1 MPGDDSAVSATA
13 PGTPG
18 AGAGR
23 PVGRSA
29 VRRRV
34 RRLIDGGLL
43 LQGGVQ
49 GSPVLRLF
57 ARWVRRPLLPAVR
70 LWRRNIQLKVVATT
84 LLMSLGVVL
93 LLGFVV
99 IGQVRN
105 GLLDAKVKGAESQ
118 ATGGFRVAET
128 LARSAGEGTSDGNAR
143 DGLPRQNSAIWLN
156 DLVQQM
162 SASGQGAFHVVTLNP
177 PGEGGNVSARAP
189 RGSGNVDAPASV
201 PLTLREGVDDNTGPS
216 RSYTR
221 IIYSDG
227 RPSQPGL
234 AIGTQLSTPQSDRYE
249 LYYLFPLAQEE
260 KSLSLVK
267 TTLATAGLFVVVL
280 LGAIAWLVVR
290 QVVTPVR
297 MAAGIAE
304 RLSAGRLQERMKVT
318 GEDDIARLGE
328 AFNKMAQ
335 NLQLKIQQLEALSRM
350 QRRFVSDVSHELRTP
365 LTTVR
370 MAADVIHEARV
381 DFDPVTARSAELL
394 ADQLDRFESLLAD
407 LLEISRFDAGAA
419 ALEAEPID
427 LREVVRRVVGGAE
440 PLAERK
446 GTRIRVVGDQQ
457 PVIAEADTRRVERVL
472 RNLVVNAVEHGE
484 GRDVVVRLATAGGA
498 VAVAVRDYG
507 VGLKPGEAT
516 RVFSRFW
523 RADPA
528 RARTTG
534 GTGLGLSIA
543 LEDARLHG
551 GWLQAWGEP
560 GGGSQFRLTLPRTAD
575 EALRGSPIP
584 LEPEDSRR
592 NRDAAQGPPPPP
604 ADGSAVTVPAQLS
617 AAARAVPA
625 PATGRRDPAAGLHSR
640 PGAPRSAASTVPP
653 RAGGPGRSPLPQQG
667 GSTTGTT
674 PVVDPAALPSNGS
687 RVVPRRDGTGPAS
700 ATHGEATEDVTTLCG
715 PGTTSGARRP
725 HTPGDGTGPAAAPD
739 TGARDGRGVRKGH
752 GDGRDDGRG
761 AGRGAGDV
769 DGDVGEDVDGRD
781 DGSGH
786 EHVGGHGDRHVGGRR
801 DLGGRVDADR
811 HRGGDRSA
819 GGDRGTGGAG
829 DRTGAPGTSAALTGT
844 TGDRPG
850 NEREEPRG

>member
-1 MPGDDSAVSATA
+1 MSRDSAASA
-13 PGTPG
+13 PGRSG
-18 AGAGR
+18 VRAGR
-23 PVGRSA
+23 PVGRKTVSQRWA
-29 VRRRV
+29 
-34 RRLIDGGLL
+34 RLLQGGL
-43 LQGGVQ
+43 LQGGVH
-49 GSPVLRLF
+49 GSPVVRLF
-57 ARWVRRPLLPAVR
+57 MRWIRRPLLPMMR

-99 IGQVRN
+99 IGQMRN
-105 GLLDAKVKGAESQ
+105 GLLEAKVKASQSQ
-118 ATGGFRVAET
+118 AAGGFAVAKQKADEAAAGT
-128 LARSAGEGTSDGNAR
+128 DDGTGVDTRPSQNVIEWMSNLVSSLASG
-143 DGLPRQNSAIWLN
+143 
-156 DLVQQM
+156 
-162 SASGQGAFHVVTLNP
+162 GQGAFDVVTLP
-177 PGEGGNVSARAP
+177 AGAGTAGGLGPRASGFVSP
-189 RGSGNVDAPASV
+189 SESV
-201 PLTLREGVDDNTGPS
+201 PVALRERVDSSTGAAQ
-216 RSYTR
+216 SYTR
-221 IIYSDG
+221 IVYSNG
-227 RPSQPGL
+227 RPSQPAL
-234 AIGTQLSTPQSDRYE
+234 VIGKQVNDPNSDPYQ
-249 LYYLFPLAQEE
+249 LYYLFPLTQEE

-267 TTLATAGLFVVVL
+267 GTLATAGLFVVVL

-335 NLQLKIQQLEALSRM
+335 NLQQKISQLEDLSRM

-370 MAADVIHEARV
+370 MAADVIHEARE

-427 LREVVRRVVGGAE
+427 LREVVRRVVSGAE

-457 PVIAEADTRRVERVL
+457 PVIAEADARRVERVL

-484 GRDVVVRLATAGGA
+484 GRDVVVKLAAAGGA

-575 EALRGSPIP
+575 EPLRGSPIP
-584 LEPEDSRR
+584 LEPKDSRR
-592 NRDAAQGPPPPP
+592 NRGLNDA
-604 ADGSAVTVPAQLS
+604 GSARGDAEKTATVPAQ
-617 AAARAVPA
+617 
-625 PATGRRDPAAGLHSR
+625 PAAGEQR
-640 PGAPRSAASTVPP
+640 PGLPCRGQLPP
-653 RAGGPGRSPLPQQG
+653 RPT
-667 GSTTGTT
+667 GSATA
-674 PVVDPAALPSNGS
+674 DPTALPGNGA
-687 RVVPRRDGTGPAS
+687 RVVPRPGGATQRQDGAAGGAPAKGRADAAVARPDDS
-700 ATHGEATEDVTTLCG
+700 DTQGEAF
-715 PGTTSGARRP
+715 R
-725 HTPGDGTGPAAAPD
+725 
-739 TGARDGRGVRKGH
+739 GR
-752 GDGRDDGRG
+752 
-761 AGRGAGDV
+761 
-769 DGDVGEDVDGRD
+769 
-781 DGSGH
+781 
-786 EHVGGHGDRHVGGRR
+786 
-801 DLGGRVDADR
+801 
-811 HRGGDRSA
+811 
-819 GGDRGTGGAG
+819 
-829 DRTGAPGTSAALTGT
+829 
-844 TGDRPG
+844 
-850 NEREEPRG
+850 

>member
-1 MPGDDSAVSATA
+1 MSGDSAASA
-13 PGTPG
+13 PGRTG
-18 AGAGR
+18 ARPER
-23 PVGRSA
+23 PVGPKKAGSRWG
-29 VRRRV
+29 RF
-34 RRLIDGGLL
+34 LEGGL

-49 GSPVLRLF
+49 GSPVLRLLL
-57 ARWVRRPLLPAVR
+57 RWVRRPLLPVMR

-105 GLLDAKVKGAESQ
+105 GLLDAKVKASQSQ
-118 ATGGFRVAET
+118 ATGGFAAAKKSADEAAAGAADDGATVDG
-128 LARSAGEGTSDGNAR
+128 RSE
-143 DGLPRQNSAIWLN
+143 QNVIQWMS
-156 DLVQQM
+156 DLV
-162 SASGQGAFHVVTLNP
+162 SSLSSGGQGAFDVVTLP
-177 PGEGGNVSARAP
+177 ASAAGDSGGRGPRA
-189 RGSGNVDAPASV
+189 SGGVDPTASV
-201 PLTLREGVDDNTGPS
+201 PEDLRERIDTNMGAFQ
-216 RSYTR
+216 SYTR
-221 IIYSDG
+221 IVYNRTADKEPQPALVIGKQVNDPNSD
-227 RPSQPGL
+227 PYQ
-234 AIGTQLSTPQSDRYE
+234 
-249 LYYLFPLAQEE
+249 LYYFFPLTQEE

-267 TTLATAGLFVVVL
+267 GTLATAGLFVVVL

-335 NLQLKIQQLEALSRM
+335 NLQLKIQQLEDLSRM

-370 MAADVIHEARV
+370 MAADVIHEARE

-427 LREVVRRVVGGAE
+427 LREVVRRVVSGAE

-446 GTRIRVVGDQQ
+446 GTQIRVVGDQQ
-457 PVIAEADTRRVERVL
+457 PIVAEADARRVERVL

-484 GRDVVVRLATAGGA
+484 GRDVVVKLASAGGA

-575 EALRGSPIP
+575 EPLRGSPIP
-584 LEPEDSRR
+584 LEPKDSRR
-592 NRDAAQGPPPPP
+592 NRGLDDAGLPCGGGEKA
-604 ADGSAVTVPAQLS
+604 ATVPVQPNGDQAPPMPS
-617 AAARAVPA
+617 RDPIVTRMGGAVPKA
-625 PATGRRDPAAGLHSR
+625 DP
-640 PGAPRSAASTVPP
+640 T
-653 RAGGPGRSPLPQQG
+653 
-667 GSTTGTT
+667 
-674 PVVDPAALPSNGS
+674 ALPGNGA
-687 RVVPRRDGTGPAS
+687 RVVPRPA
-700 ATHGEATEDVTTLCG
+700 
-715 PGTTSGARRP
+715 SGARRQEE
-725 HTPGDGTGPAAAPD
+725 TPAA
-739 TGARDGRGVRKGH
+739 
-752 GDGRDDGRG
+752 
-761 AGRGAGDV
+761 
-769 DGDVGEDVDGRD
+769 
-781 DGSGH
+781 
-786 EHVGGHGDRHVGGRR
+786 
-801 DLGGRVDADR
+801 
-811 HRGGDRSA
+811 
-819 GGDRGTGGAG
+819 
-829 DRTGAPGTSAALTGT
+829 
-844 TGDRPG
+844 
-850 NEREEPRG
+850 EEPAGEEAGQDGESSKHGEASRGR

>member
-1 MPGDDSAVSATA
+1 MSGDSAASA
-13 PGTPG
+13 PGRSGARPG
-18 AGAGR
+18 R
-23 PVGRSA
+23 SVGRETAGS
-29 VRRRV
+29 RWG
-34 RRLIDGGLL
+34 RLFEGGL

-57 ARWVRRPLLPAVR
+57 MRWVRRPLLPVMR
-70 LWRRNIQLKVVATT
+70 LWRRNIQLKVVVTT

-105 GLLDAKVKGAESQ
+105 GLLDAKVKASQSQ
-118 ATGGFRVAET
+118 ATGGFAVAKQKADEAASGT
-128 LARSAGEGTSDGNAR
+128 GTADDASAVDG
-143 DGLPRQNSAIWLN
+143 RQSQNVIQWMS
-156 DLVQQM
+156 DLVE
-162 SASGQGAFHVVTLNP
+162 SLSSGGQGAFDVVTLP
-177 PGEGGNVSARAP
+177 AGDDSGGGRSP
-189 RGSGNVDAPASV
+189 RGSGYVDPSASV
-201 PLTLREGVDDNTGPS
+201 PVDLRARINDSTTAAQ
-216 RSYTR
+216 SYTR
-221 IIYSDG
+221 IVYSNGKD
-227 RPSQPGL
+227 SQPAL
-234 AIGTQLSTPQSDRYE
+234 VIGKQVNDPNGDPYE
-249 LYYLFPLAQEE
+249 LYYLFPLTQEA

-267 TTLATAGLFVVVL
+267 GTLATAGLFVVVL

-335 NLQLKIQQLEALSRM
+335 NLQLKIQQLEDLSRM

-370 MAADVIHEARV
+370 MAADVIHEARE

-427 LREVVRRVVGGAE
+427 LREVVRRVVSGAE

-446 GTRIRVVGDQQ
+446 GTVIRVVGDQQ
-457 PVIAEADTRRVERVL
+457 PVVAEADARRVERVL

-484 GRDVVVRLATAGGA
+484 GKDVVVKLAAAGGA

-575 EALRGSPIP
+575 EPLRGSPIP
-584 LEPEDSRR
+584 LEPKDSRR
-592 NRDAAQGPPPPP
+592 NRGLDDAGLQRGGEDKRA
-604 ADGSAVTVPAQLS
+604 TVPAQSTGSQVPLPPRSPIAHRLASVSPAADPTALPGNGARVVPRPTGS
-617 AAARAVPA
+617 ARRPDDA
-625 PATGRRDPAAGLHSR
+625 PAADAA
-640 PGAPRSAASTVPP
+640 PDD
-653 RAGGPGRSPLPQQG
+653 SP
-667 GSTTGTT
+667 
-674 PVVDPAALPSNGS
+674 DPAALQGESNTS
-687 RVVPRRDGTGPAS
+687 
-700 ATHGEATEDVTTLCG
+700 GEAF
-715 PGTTSGARRP
+715 R
-725 HTPGDGTGPAAAPD
+725 
-739 TGARDGRGVRKGH
+739 GR
-752 GDGRDDGRG
+752 
-761 AGRGAGDV
+761 
-769 DGDVGEDVDGRD
+769 
-781 DGSGH
+781 
-786 EHVGGHGDRHVGGRR
+786 
-801 DLGGRVDADR
+801 
-811 HRGGDRSA
+811 
-819 GGDRGTGGAG
+819 
-829 DRTGAPGTSAALTGT
+829 
-844 TGDRPG
+844 
-850 NEREEPRG
+850 

>member
-1 MPGDDSAVSATA
+1 MSGDSAASASGRSGGR
-13 PGTPG
+13 PE
-18 AGAGR
+18 R
-23 PVGRSA
+23 PVGRGTAAS
-29 VRRRV
+29 RWRH
-34 RRLIDGGLL
+34 LFDGDL

-49 GSPVLRLF
+49 GSPVVRLLM
-57 ARWVRRPLLPAVR
+57 RWVRRPLLPVMR
-70 LWRRNIQLKVVATT
+70 LWRRNIQLKVVVTT

-105 GLLDAKVKGAESQ
+105 GLLDAKVKASQSQ
-118 ATGGFRVAET
+118 ATGGFAVAKQQAEQ
-128 LARSAGEGTSDGNAR
+128 AGSVTDEEG
-143 DGLPRQNSAIWLN
+143 P
-156 DLVQQM
+156 
-162 SASGQGAFHVVTLNP
+162 
-177 PGEGGNVSARAP
+177 AP
-189 RGSGNVDAPASV
+189 
-201 PLTLREGVDDNTGPS
+201 
-216 RSYTR
+216 
-221 IIYSDG
+221 DG
-227 RPSQPGL
+227 RPSQSVIQWMSDLVASLSSGGQGAFDVVTLPSGGDSGSGRGPRASGGVNPAASVPAAL
-234 AIGTQLSTPQSDRYE
+234 RERIDTGTGAAQSYTRIVYAEKAKESQPALVIGKQVNDPNGDPYQ
-249 LYYLFPLAQEE
+249 LYYLFPLTQEE

-267 TTLATAGLFVVVL
+267 GTLATAGLFVVVL

-335 NLQLKIQQLEALSRM
+335 NLQLKISQLEDLSRM

-370 MAADVIHEARV
+370 MAADVIHEARE

-427 LREVVRRVVGGAE
+427 LREVVRRVVTGAE

-446 GTRIRVVGDQQ
+446 GTTIKVVGDQQ
-457 PVIAEADTRRVERVL
+457 PVVAEADARRVERVL

-484 GRDVVVRLATAGGA
+484 GRDVVVKLAAAGGA

-575 EALRGSPIP
+575 EPLRGSPIP
-584 LEPEDSRR
+584 LEPKDSRR
-592 NRDAAQGPPPPP
+592 NRGLDDAGLPRGG
-604 ADGSAVTVPAQLS
+604 DGEKRATVP
-617 AAARAVPA
+617 V
-625 PATGRRDPAAGLHSR
+625 GR
-640 PGAPRSAASTVPP
+640 PGADDPAQSARDPLGLRPAASAPTADPT
-653 RAGGPGRSPLPQQG
+653 ALPGNGARVVARS
-667 GSTTGTT
+667 GSTRMTPGTAPGVNGGT
-674 PVVDPAALPSNGS
+674 DEVPGGADRTAADGEGGDGA
-687 RVVPRRDGTGPAS
+687 PRGAEKD
-700 ATHGEATEDVTTLCG
+700 GEAT
-715 PGTTSGARRP
+715 R
-725 HTPGDGTGPAAAPD
+725 
-739 TGARDGRGVRKGH
+739 GR
-752 GDGRDDGRG
+752 
-761 AGRGAGDV
+761 
-769 DGDVGEDVDGRD
+769 
-781 DGSGH
+781 
-786 EHVGGHGDRHVGGRR
+786 
-801 DLGGRVDADR
+801 
-811 HRGGDRSA
+811 
-819 GGDRGTGGAG
+819 
-829 DRTGAPGTSAALTGT
+829 
-844 TGDRPG
+844 
-850 NEREEPRG
+850 

>member
-1 MPGDDSAVSATA
+1 MSEDSAASA
-13 PGTPG
+13 PGRSGDLP
-18 AGAGR
+18 GR
-23 PVGRSA
+23 PVGREAAGS
-29 VRRRV
+29 RWG
-34 RRLIDGGLL
+34 RLFAGGL

-49 GSPVLRLF
+49 GSPVVRLLM
-57 ARWVRRPLLPAVR
+57 RWVRRPLLPLMR
-70 LWRRNIQLKVVATT
+70 LWRRNIQLRVVATT

-105 GLLDAKVKGAESQ
+105 GLLDAKVRASQSQ
-118 ATGGFRVAET
+118 ATGGFAVARQKADEAT
-128 LARSAGEGTSDGNAR
+128 TGDGTAAGTATGDGTATDGQQS
-143 DGLPRQNSAIWLN
+143 QNVIQWMS
-156 DLVQQM
+156 DLVD
-162 SASGQGAFHVVTLNP
+162 SLSSGGAGAFDVVTLPVGNDT
-177 PGEGGNVSARAP
+177 GGGRSP
-189 RGSGNVDAPASV
+189 RGSGYVSPTDSV
-201 PLTLREGVDDNTGPS
+201 PGGLRDRVNNSTTAAQSYS
-216 RSYTR
+216 RIAYNN
-221 IIYSDG
+221 DKE
-227 RPSQPGL
+227 SQPAL
-234 AIGTQLSTPQSDRYE
+234 VIGKQLNDPNGHPYE
-249 LYYLFPLAQEE
+249 LYYLFPLTQEE

-267 TTLATAGLFVVVL
+267 GTLATAGLFVVVL

-335 NLQLKIQQLEALSRM
+335 NLQMKIQQLEDLSRM

-370 MAADVIHEARV
+370 MAADVIHEARE

-446 GTRIRVVGDQQ
+446 GSHIRVIGDQQ
-457 PVIAEADTRRVERVL
+457 PVVAEADARRVERVL
-472 RNLVVNAVEHGE
+472 RNLVVNAVEHGD
-484 GRDVVVRLATAGGA
+484 GKDVVVKLAAAGGA
-498 VAVAVRDYG
+498 VAIAVRDYG
-507 VGLKPGEAT
+507 VGLKPGEAG

-575 EALRGSPIP
+575 EPLRGSPIP
-584 LEPEDSRR
+584 LEPKDSRR
-592 NRDAAQGPPPPP
+592 NRGLGDAGLPRGGEEKRATVPMQPGGGNVPVLPPRR
-604 ADGSAVTVPAQLS
+604 DAVTPTA
-617 AAARAVPA
+617 
-625 PATGRRDPAAGLHSR
+625 
-640 PGAPRSAASTVPP
+640 
-653 RAGGPGRSPLPQQG
+653 
-667 GSTTGTT
+667 
-674 PVVDPAALPSNGS
+674 DPAALPGTGGA
-687 RVVPRRDGTGPAS
+687 RVVPRPA
-700 ATHGEATEDVTTLCG
+700 G
-715 PGTTSGARRP
+715 
-725 HTPGDGTGPAAAPD
+725 
-739 TGARDGRGVRKGH
+739 
-752 GDGRDDGRG
+752 
-761 AGRGAGDV
+761 
-769 DGDVGEDVDGRD
+769 
-781 DGSGH
+781 
-786 EHVGGHGDRHVGGRR
+786 GGRR
-801 DLGGRVDADR
+801 ADDKPAGPVSDPHAGRPEPAGQENSTEPGEAF
-811 HRGGDRSA
+811 RGR
-819 GGDRGTGGAG
+819 
-829 DRTGAPGTSAALTGT
+829 
-844 TGDRPG
+844 
-850 NEREEPRG
+850 

>member
-1 MPGDDSAVSATA
+1 MSGDSAASATGSGEA
-13 PGTPG
+13 R
-18 AGAGR
+18 ARR
-23 PVGRSA
+23 PVGRKTA
-29 VRRRV
+29 GGRWG
-34 RRLIDGGLL
+34 RLLEGGL

-57 ARWVRRPLLPAVR
+57 MRWVRRPVLPVMR

-105 GLLDAKVKGAESQ
+105 GLLDAKVKASQSQ
-118 ATGGFRVAET
+118 ATGGFAVAKQRADE
-128 LARSAGEGTSDGNAR
+128 AAAGTGDDGTSVDGR
-143 DGLPRQNSAIWLN
+143 SSQSVIEWMSV
-156 DLVQQM
+156 LV
-162 SASGQGAFHVVTLNP
+162 SSLSSGGQGAFDVVTLP
-177 PGEGGNVSARAP
+177 AGDDSGGV
-189 RGSGNVDAPASV
+189 RGSRASGYVDPSASV
-201 PLTLREGVDDNTGPS
+201 PDDLRARVNDDTGAAQ
-216 RSYTR
+216 SYTR
-221 IIYSDG
+221 IVYSNG
-227 RPSQPGL
+227 QESQPAL
-234 AIGTQLSTPQSDRYE
+234 VIGKQVNDPNSDPYQ
-249 LYYLFPLAQEE
+249 LYYLFPLTQEE

-267 TTLATAGLFVVVL
+267 GTLATAGLFVVVL

-335 NLQLKIQQLEALSRM
+335 NLQLKIQQLEDLSRM

-370 MAADVIHEARV
+370 MAADVIHEARE

-427 LREVVRRVVGGAE
+427 LREVVRRVVSGAE

-446 GTRIRVVGDQQ
+446 GTHIRVLGDQQ
-457 PVIAEADTRRVERVL
+457 PVVAEADARRVERVL

-484 GRDVVVRLATAGGA
+484 GRDVLVKLAAAGGA

-575 EALRGSPIP
+575 EPLRGSPIP
-584 LEPEDSRR
+584 LEPKDSRR
-592 NRDAAQGPPPPP
+592 NRGLNDAGLPRGGGEKTA
-604 ADGSAVTVPAQLS
+604 TVPAQ
-617 AAARAVPA
+617 PA
-625 PATGRRDPAAGLHSR
+625 GDQIAQI
-640 PGAPRSAASTVPP
+640 APRLNGA
-653 RAGGPGRSPLPQQG
+653 
-667 GSTTGTT
+667 T
-674 PVVDPAALPSNGS
+674 PTADPTALPGNGA
-687 RVVPRRDGTGPAS
+687 RVVPRPTSGTRRQDETPTADGAGSETSSPPEAGPEES
-700 ATHGEATEDVTTLCG
+700 KKHGEAF
-715 PGTTSGARRP
+715 R
-725 HTPGDGTGPAAAPD
+725 
-739 TGARDGRGVRKGH
+739 GR
-752 GDGRDDGRG
+752 
-761 AGRGAGDV
+761 
-769 DGDVGEDVDGRD
+769 
-781 DGSGH
+781 
-786 EHVGGHGDRHVGGRR
+786 
-801 DLGGRVDADR
+801 
-811 HRGGDRSA
+811 
-819 GGDRGTGGAG
+819 
-829 DRTGAPGTSAALTGT
+829 
-844 TGDRPG
+844 
-850 NEREEPRG
+850 

>member
-1 MPGDDSAVSATA
+1 MSGDSAASA
-13 PGTPG
+13 PGRSGGRP
-18 AGAGR
+18 GR
-23 PVGRSA
+23 PVGPGTAASRW
-29 VRRRV
+29 RH
-34 RRLIDGGLL
+34 LFDGDL

-49 GSPVLRLF
+49 GSPVVRLVM
-57 ARWVRRPLLPAVR
+57 RWVRRPLLPVTR
-70 LWRRNIQLKVVATT
+70 LWRRNIQLKVVVTT

-105 GLLDAKVKGAESQ
+105 GLLEAKVKASQSQ
-118 ATGGFRVAET
+118 ATGGFAVAKQQAEQAVSVT
-128 LARSAGEGTSDGNAR
+128 GEEGTAPDG
-143 DGLPRQNSAIWLN
+143 GPSQSVIQWMS
-156 DLVQQM
+156 DLV
-162 SASGQGAFHVVTLNP
+162 ASLSSGGQGAFDVVTLP
-177 PGEGGNVSARAP
+177 AGGDS
-189 RGSGNVDAPASV
+189 GSGRGPRASGGVNPAASV
-201 PLTLREGVDDNTGPS
+201 PAALRERVGTGTGAAQ
-216 RSYTR
+216 SYTR
-221 IIYSDG
+221 IVYAEKDKG
-227 RPSQPGL
+227 SQPAL
-234 AIGTQLSTPQSDRYE
+234 VIGKQVNDPNGDPYQ
-249 LYYLFPLAQEE
+249 LYYLFPLTQEE

-267 TTLATAGLFVVVL
+267 GTLATAGLFVVVL

-297 MAAGIAE
+297 MAAGVAE

-335 NLQLKIQQLEALSRM
+335 NLQLKISQLEDLSRM

-370 MAADVIHEARV
+370 MAADVIHEARE

-427 LREVVRRVVGGAE
+427 LREVVRRVVSGAE

-446 GTRIRVVGDQQ
+446 GTTIKVVGDQQ
-457 PVIAEADTRRVERVL
+457 PVVAEADARRVERVL

-484 GRDVVVRLATAGGA
+484 GRDVVVKLAAAGGA

-575 EALRGSPIP
+575 EPLRGSPIP
-584 LEPEDSRR
+584 LEPKDSRR
-592 NRDAAQGPPPPP
+592 NRGLDDAGLQRGG
-604 ADGSAVTVPAQLS
+604 DGEKRATVPVNRSGADDRAQS
-617 AAARAVPA
+617 ARDPLGPRPGASAPTADPTALPGNGARVVARSGSTRMTPGAAPGTNGGTGDGA
-625 PATGRRDPAAGLHSR
+625 PDGADRPAAGGEGGD
-640 PGAPRSAASTVPP
+640 GAPRGAEK
-653 RAGGPGRSPLPQQG
+653 
-667 GSTTGTT
+667 
-674 PVVDPAALPSNGS
+674 D
-687 RVVPRRDGTGPAS
+687 
-700 ATHGEATEDVTTLCG
+700 GEAT
-715 PGTTSGARRP
+715 R
-725 HTPGDGTGPAAAPD
+725 
-739 TGARDGRGVRKGH
+739 GR
-752 GDGRDDGRG
+752 
-761 AGRGAGDV
+761 
-769 DGDVGEDVDGRD
+769 
-781 DGSGH
+781 
-786 EHVGGHGDRHVGGRR
+786 
-801 DLGGRVDADR
+801 
-811 HRGGDRSA
+811 
-819 GGDRGTGGAG
+819 
-829 DRTGAPGTSAALTGT
+829 
-844 TGDRPG
+844 
-850 NEREEPRG
+850 

>member
-1 MPGDDSAVSATA
+1 MSRDGSTSA
-13 PGTPG
+13 PGGPG
-18 AGAGR
+18 VRPGR
-23 PVGRSA
+23 TGPARRASRFGRL
-29 VRRRV
+29 V
-34 RRLIDGGLL
+34 DGGLL

-57 ARWVRRPLLPAVR
+57 VRWVRRPLLPAVR
-70 LWRRNIQLKVVATT
+70 LWRRNIQLKVVVTT

-93 LLGFVV
+93 MLGFAVMSSV
-99 IGQVRN
+99 NN
-105 GLLDAKVKGAESQ
+105 GLLKAKVKASQSQ
-118 ATGGFRVAET
+118 ADGGFRAAQDSVNAARQSAQGQGQDGSTADGRNAAVWMSDLVEQLSSGGQNAFAVVT
-128 LARSAGEGTSDGNAR
+128 LSPTSAGDAGSVRGSRASGGVEPILSVPEELRRQVDDGTGVYQANTRIVYDDGR
-143 DGLPRQNSAIWLN
+143 EPQSGLVIGKRLN
-156 DLVQQM
+156 DLNGDPYQ
-162 SASGQGAFHVVTLNP
+162 
-177 PGEGGNVSARAP
+177 
-189 RGSGNVDAPASV
+189 
-201 PLTLREGVDDNTGPS
+201 
-216 RSYTR
+216 
-221 IIYSDG
+221 
-227 RPSQPGL
+227 
-234 AIGTQLSTPQSDRYE
+234 
-249 LYYLFPLAQEE
+249 LYYLFPLTQEE
-260 KSLSLVK
+260 ESLNLVR

-335 NLQLKIQQLEALSRM
+335 NLQLKIQQLEELSRM

-440 PLAERK
+440 MLAERK
-446 GTRIRVVGDQQ
+446 GTHIRIVGDQQ
-457 PVIAEADTRRVERVL
+457 PVVAEADARRVERVL

-484 GRDVVVRLATAGGA
+484 GKDVVVRLAAAGGA

-575 EALRGSPIP
+575 EPLRGSPIP
-584 LEPEDSRR
+584 LEPDDSRR
-592 NRDAAQGPPPPP
+592 HRGLNDAGLPLGGTSKLA
-604 ADGSAVTVPAQLS
+604 TVPAQAS
-617 AAARAVPA
+617 VASPERVAPPVPA
-625 PATGRRDPAAGLHSR
+625 KGPI
-640 PGAPRSAASTVPP
+640 PP
-653 RAGGPGRSPLPQQG
+653 RLAQAA
-667 GSTTGTT
+667 T
-674 PVVDPAALPSNGS
+674 VDPTALPGS
-687 RVVPRRDGTGPAS
+687 GARVVPRRPLD
-700 ATHGEATEDVTTLCG
+700 GEA
-715 PGTTSGARRP
+715 PG
-725 HTPGDGTGPAAAPD
+725 
-739 TGARDGRGVRKGH
+739 
-752 GDGRDDGRG
+752 
-761 AGRGAGDV
+761 GDV
-769 DGDVGEDVDGRD
+769 DGGVDG
-781 DGSGH
+781 GSGN
-786 EHVGGHGDRHVGGRR
+786 GRA
-801 DLGGRVDADR
+801 ADGAV
-811 HRGGDRSA
+811 H
-819 GGDRGTGGAG
+819 GAG
-829 DRTGAPGTSAALTGT
+829 AEAGAAA
-844 TGDRPG
+844 GDGAVAEPTAG
-850 NEREEPRG
+850 SDREEESTRGR

>member
-1 MPGDDSAVSATA
+1 MSGDSAASA
-13 PGTPG
+13 PGRSGGRPE
-18 AGAGR
+18 R
-23 PVGRSA
+23 PVGRGTAAS
-29 VRRRV
+29 RWRH
-34 RRLIDGGLL
+34 LFDGDL

-49 GSPVLRLF
+49 GSPVVRLVM
-57 ARWVRRPLLPAVR
+57 RWVRRPLLPVMR
-70 LWRRNIQLKVVATT
+70 LWRRNIQLKVVVTT

-105 GLLDAKVKGAESQ
+105 GLLDAKVKASQSQ
-118 ATGGFRVAET
+118 ATGGFAVAKQQAEQ
-128 LARSAGEGTSDGNAR
+128 AGSVTDEEG
-143 DGLPRQNSAIWLN
+143 P
-156 DLVQQM
+156 
-162 SASGQGAFHVVTLNP
+162 
-177 PGEGGNVSARAP
+177 AP
-189 RGSGNVDAPASV
+189 
-201 PLTLREGVDDNTGPS
+201 
-216 RSYTR
+216 
-221 IIYSDG
+221 DG
-227 RPSQPGL
+227 RPSQSVIQWMSDLVASLSSGGQGAFDVVTLPSGGDSGSGRGPRASGGVNPAASVPAAL
-234 AIGTQLSTPQSDRYE
+234 RERIDTGTGAAQSYTRIVYAEKAKESQPALVIGKQVNDPNGDPYQ
-249 LYYLFPLAQEE
+249 LYYLFPLTQEE

-267 TTLATAGLFVVVL
+267 GTLATAGLFVVVL

-335 NLQLKIQQLEALSRM
+335 NLQLKISQLEDLSRM

-370 MAADVIHEARV
+370 MAADVIHEARE

-427 LREVVRRVVGGAE
+427 LREVVRRVVTGAE

-446 GTRIRVVGDQQ
+446 GTTVKVVGDQQ
-457 PVIAEADTRRVERVL
+457 PVVAEADARRVERVL

-484 GRDVVVRLATAGGA
+484 GRDVVVKLAAAGGA

-575 EALRGSPIP
+575 EPLRGSPIP
-584 LEPEDSRR
+584 LEPKDSRR
-592 NRDAAQGPPPPP
+592 NRGLDDAGLPRGG
-604 ADGSAVTVPAQLS
+604 DGEKRATVP
-617 AAARAVPA
+617 V
-625 PATGRRDPAAGLHSR
+625 GR
-640 PGAPRSAASTVPP
+640 PGADDPAQSARDPLGLRPAASAPTADPT
-653 RAGGPGRSPLPQQG
+653 ALPGNGARVVARS
-667 GSTTGTT
+667 GSTRMTPGTAPGVNSGT
-674 PVVDPAALPSNGS
+674 DAAPGGADRPAADGEGGDGA
-687 RVVPRRDGTGPAS
+687 PRGAEKD
-700 ATHGEATEDVTTLCG
+700 GEAT
-715 PGTTSGARRP
+715 R
-725 HTPGDGTGPAAAPD
+725 
-739 TGARDGRGVRKGH
+739 GR
-752 GDGRDDGRG
+752 
-761 AGRGAGDV
+761 
-769 DGDVGEDVDGRD
+769 
-781 DGSGH
+781 
-786 EHVGGHGDRHVGGRR
+786 
-801 DLGGRVDADR
+801 
-811 HRGGDRSA
+811 
-819 GGDRGTGGAG
+819 
-829 DRTGAPGTSAALTGT
+829 
-844 TGDRPG
+844 
-850 NEREEPRG
+850 

>member
-1 MPGDDSAVSATA
+1 MSGDSAASA
-13 PGTPG
+13 PGPDR
-18 AGAGR
+18 ASAGR
-23 PVGRSA
+23 PVGRRTTGS
-29 VRRRV
+29 RWG
-34 RRLIDGGLL
+34 RLLEGGL

-57 ARWVRRPLLPAVR
+57 MRWVRRPLLPVMR
-70 LWRRNIQLKVVATT
+70 LWRRNIQLKVVVTT

-105 GLLDAKVKGAESQ
+105 GLLDAKVKASQSQ
-118 ATGGFRVAET
+118 ATGGFAVAKQKADE
-128 LARSAGEGTSDGNAR
+128 AAVGTGDDGTAA
-143 DGLPRQNSAIWLN
+143 DQRQSQNLTSWMS
-156 DLVQQM
+156 DLVE
-162 SASGQGAFHVVTLNP
+162 SLSSGGQGAFDVVTLPAGDDNS
-177 PGEGGNVSARAP
+177 GGGRGPRA
-189 RGSGNVDAPASV
+189 SGFVDPTASV
-201 PLTLREGVDDNTGPS
+201 PEDLRARINGDTAAAQ
-216 RSYTR
+216 SYTR
-221 IIYSDG
+221 ILYSNNKE
-227 RPSQPGL
+227 SQPAL
-234 AIGTQLSTPQSDRYE
+234 VIGKQVNDPNGEPYQ
-249 LYYLFPLAQEE
+249 LYYLFPLTQEE

-267 TTLATAGLFVVVL
+267 GTLATAGLFVVVL

-335 NLQLKIQQLEALSRM
+335 NLQLKIQQLEDLSRM

-370 MAADVIHEARV
+370 MAADVIHEARE

-427 LREVVRRVVGGAE
+427 LREVVRRVVSGAE

-446 GTRIRVVGDQQ
+446 GTHIRVLGDQQ
-457 PVIAEADTRRVERVL
+457 PVVAEADARRVERVL

-484 GRDVVVRLATAGGA
+484 GKDVLVKLASAGGA

-575 EALRGSPIP
+575 EPLRGSPIP
-584 LEPEDSRR
+584 LEPKDSRR
-592 NRDAAQGPPPPP
+592 NRGLNDAGLPRGDKA
-604 ADGSAVTVPAQLS
+604 ATVPVQPVADQIPPMAPRLGG
-617 AAARAVPA
+617 AAATA
-625 PATGRRDPAAGLHSR
+625 DP
-640 PGAPRSAASTVPP
+640 T
-653 RAGGPGRSPLPQQG
+653 
-667 GSTTGTT
+667 
-674 PVVDPAALPSNGS
+674 ALPGNGA
-687 RVVPRRDGTGPAS
+687 RVVPRP
-700 ATHGEATEDVTTLCG
+700 
-715 PGTTSGARRP
+715 TSGARRQNG
-725 HTPGDGTGPAAAPD
+725 TAGEDGTETSNRPD
-739 TGARDGRGVRKGH
+739 TGPEESKKQGEAFRGR
-752 GDGRDDGRG
+752 
-761 AGRGAGDV
+761 
-769 DGDVGEDVDGRD
+769 
-781 DGSGH
+781 
-786 EHVGGHGDRHVGGRR
+786 
-801 DLGGRVDADR
+801 
-811 HRGGDRSA
+811 
-819 GGDRGTGGAG
+819 
-829 DRTGAPGTSAALTGT
+829 
-844 TGDRPG
+844 
-850 NEREEPRG
+850 

>member
-1 MPGDDSAVSATA
+1 MSGDSAASA
-13 PGTPG
+13 PGPG
-18 AGAGR
+18 GARAGR
-23 PVGRSA
+23 PVGRETAGS
-29 VRRRV
+29 RWG
-34 RRLIDGGLL
+34 RLLEGGL

-57 ARWVRRPLLPAVR
+57 MRWVRRPLLPVMR

-105 GLLDAKVKGAESQ
+105 GLLDAKVKASQSQ
-118 ATGGFRVAET
+118 ATGGFAVAKQKADEE
-128 LARSAGEGTSDGNAR
+128 AAAAGTGDGGTTSDGR
-143 DGLPRQNSAIWLN
+143 PSQNVIQWMS
-156 DLVQQM
+156 DLV
-162 SASGQGAFHVVTLNP
+162 SSLSSGGQGAFDVVTLPAGDNS
-177 PGEGGNVSARAP
+177 GGGRGPRA
-189 RGSGNVDAPASV
+189 SGDVDPAASV
-201 PLTLREGVDDNTGPS
+201 PEDLRARINDNTAAS
-216 RSYTR
+216 QSYTR
-221 IIYSDG
+221 IIYSNSKG
-227 RPSQPGL
+227 SQPAL
-234 AIGTQLSTPQSDRYE
+234 VIGKQVNDPNGDPYQ
-249 LYYLFPLAQEE
+249 LYYLFPLTQEE

-267 TTLATAGLFVVVL
+267 GTLATAGLFVVVL

-335 NLQLKIQQLEALSRM
+335 NLQLKIQQLEDLSRM

-370 MAADVIHEARV
+370 MAADVIHEARE

-427 LREVVRRVVGGAE
+427 LREVVRRVVSGAE

-446 GTRIRVVGDQQ
+446 GTHIRVVGSQQ
-457 PVIAEADTRRVERVL
+457 PVVAEADARRVERVL
-472 RNLVVNAVEHGE
+472 RNLVVNAVEHGD
-484 GRDVVVRLATAGGA
+484 GKDVVVKLAAAGGA

-575 EALRGSPIP
+575 EPLRGSPIP
-584 LEPEDSRR
+584 LEPKDSRR
-592 NRDAAQGPPPPP
+592 NRGLSDAGLPRGGGEKA
-604 ADGSAVTVPAQLS
+604 ATVPVQPAGDQIPPIASRLAGVAPS
-617 AAARAVPA
+617 A
-625 PATGRRDPAAGLHSR
+625 DP
-640 PGAPRSAASTVPP
+640 T
-653 RAGGPGRSPLPQQG
+653 
-667 GSTTGTT
+667 
-674 PVVDPAALPSNGS
+674 ALPGNGA
-687 RVVPRRDGTGPAS
+687 RVVPRP
-700 ATHGEATEDVTTLCG
+700 V
-715 PGTTSGARRP
+715 SGARRQ
-725 HTPGDGTGPAAAPD
+725 DGTP
-739 TGARDGRGVRKGH
+739 
-752 GDGRDDGRG
+752 
-761 AGRGAGDV
+761 
-769 DGDVGEDVDGRD
+769 
-781 DGSGH
+781 S
-786 EHVGGHGDRHVGGRR
+786 
-801 DLGGRVDADR
+801 AD
-811 HRGGDRSA
+811 
-819 GGDRGTGGAG
+819 GGALSE
-829 DRTGAPGTSAALTGT
+829 TSS
-844 TGDRPG
+844 RPDIG
-850 NEREEPRG
+850 PEDSKKQGEAFRGR

>member
-1 MPGDDSAVSATA
+1 MSGDSAASA
-13 PGTPG
+13 PGRSGDRP
-18 AGAGR
+18 GR
-23 PVGRSA
+23 PVGGKRPGSRWA
-29 VRRRV
+29 
-34 RRLIDGGLL
+34 LLFEGGL

-57 ARWVRRPLLPAVR
+57 MRWVRRPLLPVMR
-70 LWRRNIQLKVVATT
+70 LWRRNIQLKVVVTT

-105 GLLDAKVKGAESQ
+105 GLLDAKVKASQSQ
-118 ATGGFRVAET
+118 ATGGFAVAKQKADEAAT
-128 LARSAGEGTSDGNAR
+128 GTGDTSASADG
-143 DGLPRQNSAIWLN
+143 RQSQNVIQWMS
-156 DLVQQM
+156 DLVE
-162 SASGQGAFHVVTLNP
+162 SLSSGGQGAFDVVTLPAGDNS
-177 PGEGGNVSARAP
+177 GGGRGPRA
-189 RGSGNVDAPASV
+189 SGQVDPTSSV
-201 PLTLREGVDDNTGPS
+201 PDDLRS
-216 RSYTR
+216 RVNGGTTTAQSYTR
-221 IIYSDG
+221 IVYKDSDKA
-227 RPSQPGL
+227 SQPAL
-234 AIGTQLSTPQSDRYE
+234 VIGKQVNDPNGDPYE
-249 LYYLFPLAQEE
+249 LYYLFPLTQEE

-267 TTLATAGLFVVVL
+267 GTLATAGLFVVVL

-335 NLQLKIQQLEALSRM
+335 NLQLKIQQLEDLSRM

-370 MAADVIHEARV
+370 MAADVIHEARE

-427 LREVVRRVVGGAE
+427 LREVVRRVVSGAA

-446 GTRIRVVGDQQ
+446 GTHIRVLGDLQ
-457 PVIAEADTRRVERVL
+457 PVVAEADARRVERVL

-484 GRDVVVRLATAGGA
+484 GKDVVVKLASAGGA
-498 VAVAVRDYG
+498 VAIAVRDYG

-575 EALRGSPIP
+575 EPLRGSPIP
-584 LEPEDSRR
+584 LEPKDSRR
-592 NRDAAQGPPPPP
+592 NRGLNDAGLPSGGEAKR
-604 ADGSAVTVPAQLS
+604 ATVPVQS
-617 AAARAVPA
+617 
-625 PATGRRDPAAGLHSR
+625 
-640 PGAPRSAASTVPP
+640 
-653 RAGGPGRSPLPQQG
+653 GGGQTSPLAPMAQRMAAVAP
-667 GSTTGTT
+667 SA
-674 PVVDPAALPSNGS
+674 DPTALPGNGA
-687 RVVPRRDGTGPAS
+687 RVVPRPSGGARRQEGTPGTGPA
-700 ATHGEATEDVTTLCG
+700 
-715 PGTTSGARRP
+715 
-725 HTPGDGTGPAAAPD
+725 
-739 TGARDGRGVRKGH
+739 
-752 GDGRDDGRG
+752 
-761 AGRGAGDV
+761 
-769 DGDVGEDVDGRD
+769 D
-781 DGSGH
+781 DGSVAGPD
-786 EHVGGHGDRHVGGRR
+786 ESNKPGEAFRGR
-801 DLGGRVDADR
+801 
-811 HRGGDRSA
+811 
-819 GGDRGTGGAG
+819 
-829 DRTGAPGTSAALTGT
+829 
-844 TGDRPG
+844 
-850 NEREEPRG
+850 

>member
-1 MPGDDSAVSATA
+1 MTRDSAASA
-13 PGTPG
+13 PGSG
-18 AGAGR
+18 ARAGR
-23 PVGRSA
+23 PVGPDPAGRKPPGS
-29 VRRRV
+29 RWS
-34 RRLIDGGLL
+34 RLLEGGLL
-43 LQGGVQ
+43 HGGVQ

-57 ARWVRRPLLPAVR
+57 MRWVRRPLLPVMR

-105 GLLDAKVKGAESQ
+105 GLLDAKVKASQSQ
-118 ATGGFRVAET
+118 ATGGFTAAKQKAEEAAGSNGDDT
-128 LARSAGEGTSDGNAR
+128 TPADGRPAQNVIQWMSELVKSLSSGGQSAFD
-143 DGLPRQNSAIWLN
+143 
-156 DLVQQM
+156 
-162 SASGQGAFHVVTLNP
+162 VVTLP
-177 PGEGGNVSARAP
+177 MGGES
-189 RGSGNVDAPASV
+189 GSGRGPRASGTVNWAASV
-201 PLTLREGVDDNTGPS
+201 PEALRERIDGDTTAAQ
-216 RSYTR
+216 SYTR
-221 IIYSDG
+221 IVYNSDQ
-227 RPSQPGL
+227 PSQPGL
-234 AIGTQLSTPQSDRYE
+234 VIGKQVNDPNGEPYQ
-249 LYYLFPLAQEE
+249 LYYLFPLTQEE
-260 KSLSLVK
+260 KSLSLVRG
-267 TTLATAGLFVVVL
+267 TLATAGLFVVVL

-297 MAAGIAE
+297 MAASIAE

-335 NLQLKIQQLEALSRM
+335 NLQLKISQLEDLSRM

-370 MAADVIHEARV
+370 MAADVIHDARV

-394 ADQLDRFESLLAD
+394 ADQLDRFETLLAD

-427 LREVVRRVVGGAE
+427 LREVVRRVVSGAE

-446 GTRIRVVGDQQ
+446 GTRIRLSGDQQ
-457 PVIAEADTRRVERVL
+457 PVVAEADARRVERVL

-484 GRDVVVRLATAGGA
+484 GRDVVVKLAAAGGA

-575 EALRGSPIP
+575 EPLRGSPIP
-584 LEPEDSRR
+584 LEPADSRR
-592 NRDAAQGPPPPP
+592 NRGLQDAGLNDTTSTRA
-604 ADGSAVTVPAQLS
+604 ADKAVGVPAQAPAGQAS
-617 AAARAVPA
+617 PVPA
-625 PATGRRDPAAGLHSR
+625 RGPI
-640 PGAPRSAASTVPP
+640 PP
-653 RAGGPGRSPLPQQG
+653 RQAAVAP
-667 GSTTGTT
+667 TA
-674 PVVDPAALPSNGS
+674 DPTALPGNGA
-687 RVVPRRDGTGPAS
+687 RVVPRPVSGAARRQDGGPAPGAAS
-700 ATHGEATEDVTTLCG
+700 RPDAGSEESSRQGEAT
-715 PGTTSGARRP
+715 R
-725 HTPGDGTGPAAAPD
+725 
-739 TGARDGRGVRKGH
+739 GR
-752 GDGRDDGRG
+752 
-761 AGRGAGDV
+761 
-769 DGDVGEDVDGRD
+769 
-781 DGSGH
+781 
-786 EHVGGHGDRHVGGRR
+786 
-801 DLGGRVDADR
+801 
-811 HRGGDRSA
+811 
-819 GGDRGTGGAG
+819 
-829 DRTGAPGTSAALTGT
+829 
-844 TGDRPG
+844 
-850 NEREEPRG
+850 

>member
-1 MPGDDSAVSATA
+1 MSGDSAASA
-13 PGTPG
+13 PGRPG
-18 AGAGR
+18 ESPGR
-23 PVGRSA
+23 PVGRKTAGSGWG
-29 VRRRV
+29 
-34 RRLIDGGLL
+34 RLLEGGL
-43 LQGGVQ
+43 LQGGAR

-57 ARWVRRPLLPAVR
+57 VRWVRRPLLPVMR
-70 LWRRNIQLKVVATT
+70 LWRRNIQLKVVVTT

-105 GLLDAKVKGAESQ
+105 GLLDAKVKASQSQ
-118 ATGGFRVAET
+118 ATGGFAVAKQQADEASNST
-128 LARSAGEGTSDGNAR
+128 GDDSSAVDG
-143 DGLPRQNSAIWLN
+143 RQSQNVIQWMS
-156 DLVQQM
+156 DLVE
-162 SASGQGAFHVVTLNP
+162 SLSSGGQGAFDVVTLP
-177 PGEGGNVSARAP
+177 AGDDSGGGRSP
-189 RGSGNVDAPASV
+189 RGSGYVDPSASV
-201 PLTLREGVDDNTGPS
+201 PVDLRARVHTS
-216 RSYTR
+216 TTAAQSYTR
-221 IIYSDG
+221 VVYSNG
-227 RPSQPGL
+227 KASQPAL
-234 AIGTQLSTPQSDRYE
+234 VIGKQVNDPNGDPYE
-249 LYYLFPLAQEE
+249 LYYLFPLTQEE

-267 TTLATAGLFVVVL
+267 GTLATAGLFVVVL

-335 NLQLKIQQLEALSRM
+335 NLQLKIQQLEDLSRM

-370 MAADVIHEARV
+370 MAADVIHEARE

-419 ALEAEPID
+419 ALEAEAID
-427 LREVVRRVVGGAE
+427 LREVVRRVVSGAE

-446 GTRIRVVGDQQ
+446 GSRIRVVGDQQ
-457 PVIAEADTRRVERVL
+457 PVVAEADARRVERVL

-484 GRDVVVRLATAGGA
+484 GKDVVVRLAAAGGA

-575 EALRGSPIP
+575 EPLRGSPIP
-584 LEPEDSRR
+584 LEPKDSRR
-592 NRDAAQGPPPPP
+592 NAEQGGAGVPHGGEDRR
-604 ADGSAVTVPAQLS
+604 AMVPAQPSGGQVPSLS
-617 AAARAVPA
+617 SRAPLAQRTATVA
-625 PATGRRDPAAGLHSR
+625 PAADP
-640 PGAPRSAASTVPP
+640 T
-653 RAGGPGRSPLPQQG
+653 
-667 GSTTGTT
+667 
-674 PVVDPAALPSNGS
+674 ALPGNGA
-687 RVVPRRDGTGPAS
+687 RVVPRQSGTVRRMDDAPAP
-700 ATHGEATEDVTTLCG
+700 AEAASDA
-715 PGTTSGARRP
+715 S
-725 HTPGDGTGPAAAPD
+725 
-739 TGARDGRGVRKGH
+739 
-752 GDGRDDGRG
+752 RDDASRDT
-761 AGRGAGDV
+761 ATGAGDSNTS
-769 DGDVGEDVDGRD
+769 GEAFRGR
-781 DGSGH
+781 
-786 EHVGGHGDRHVGGRR
+786 
-801 DLGGRVDADR
+801 
-811 HRGGDRSA
+811 
-819 GGDRGTGGAG
+819 
-829 DRTGAPGTSAALTGT
+829 
-844 TGDRPG
+844 
-850 NEREEPRG
+850 

>member
-1 MPGDDSAVSATA
+1 MSGDSAASA
-13 PGTPG
+13 PGRSGGRP
-18 AGAGR
+18 GR
-23 PVGRSA
+23 PVGPGTAASRW
-29 VRRRV
+29 RH
-34 RRLIDGGLL
+34 LFDGDL

-49 GSPVLRLF
+49 GSPVVRLVM
-57 ARWVRRPLLPAVR
+57 RWVRRPLLPVMR
-70 LWRRNIQLKVVATT
+70 LWRRNIQLKVVVTT

-105 GLLDAKVKGAESQ
+105 GLLEAKVKASQSQ
-118 ATGGFRVAET
+118 ATGGFAVAKQQAEQAVSVT
-128 LARSAGEGTSDGNAR
+128 GEEGT
-143 DGLPRQNSAIWLN
+143 
-156 DLVQQM
+156 
-162 SASGQGAFHVVTLNP
+162 
-177 PGEGGNVSARAP
+177 AP
-189 RGSGNVDAPASV
+189 
-201 PLTLREGVDDNTGPS
+201 
-216 RSYTR
+216 
-221 IIYSDG
+221 DG
-227 RPSQPGL
+227 RPSQSVIQWMSDLVASLSSGGQGAFDVVTLPAGGDSGSGRGPRASGGVNPAASVPAAL
-234 AIGTQLSTPQSDRYE
+234 RERIGTGTGAAQSYTRIVYAEKDKGSQPALVIGKQVNDPNGDPYQ
-249 LYYLFPLAQEE
+249 LYYLFPLTQEE

-267 TTLATAGLFVVVL
+267 GTLATAGLFVVVL

-297 MAAGIAE
+297 MAAGVAE

-335 NLQLKIQQLEALSRM
+335 NLQLKISQLEDLSRM

-370 MAADVIHEARV
+370 MAADVIHEARE

-427 LREVVRRVVGGAE
+427 LREVVRRVVSGAE

-446 GTRIRVVGDQQ
+446 GTTIKVVGDQQ
-457 PVIAEADTRRVERVL
+457 PVVAEADARRVERVL

-484 GRDVVVRLATAGGA
+484 GRDVVVKLAAAGGA

-575 EALRGSPIP
+575 EPLRGSPIP
-584 LEPEDSRR
+584 LEPKDSRR
-592 NRDAAQGPPPPP
+592 NRGLDDAGLQRGG
-604 ADGSAVTVPAQLS
+604 DGEKRATVPVNRSGAEDRAQS
-617 AAARAVPA
+617 ARDPLGPRPGATAPTADPTALPGNGARVVARSGSTQMTPGAAPGTRGGTGDGA
-625 PATGRRDPAAGLHSR
+625 PDGADLPAAGGEGGD
-640 PGAPRSAASTVPP
+640 GAPRGAEK
-653 RAGGPGRSPLPQQG
+653 
-667 GSTTGTT
+667 
-674 PVVDPAALPSNGS
+674 D
-687 RVVPRRDGTGPAS
+687 
-700 ATHGEATEDVTTLCG
+700 GEAT
-715 PGTTSGARRP
+715 R
-725 HTPGDGTGPAAAPD
+725 
-739 TGARDGRGVRKGH
+739 GR
-752 GDGRDDGRG
+752 
-761 AGRGAGDV
+761 
-769 DGDVGEDVDGRD
+769 
-781 DGSGH
+781 
-786 EHVGGHGDRHVGGRR
+786 
-801 DLGGRVDADR
+801 
-811 HRGGDRSA
+811 
-819 GGDRGTGGAG
+819 
-829 DRTGAPGTSAALTGT
+829 
-844 TGDRPG
+844 
-850 NEREEPRG
+850 

>member
-1 MPGDDSAVSATA
+1 MSEDSVASGSGLPGER
-13 PGTPG
+13 PK
-18 AGAGR
+18 R
-23 PVGRSA
+23 PVGRTA
-29 VRRRV
+29 AGTRL
-34 RRLIDGGLL
+34 RRLFEGGLM
-43 LQGGVQ
+43 QGGVQ

-57 ARWVRRPLLPAVR
+57 LRWVRRPLLPVMR
-70 LWRRNIQLKVVATT
+70 LWRRNIQLRVVATT

-105 GLLDAKVKGAESQ
+105 GLLDAKVRASQSQ
-118 ATGGFRVAET
+118 ATGGFAVAKQRADE
-128 LARSAGEGTSDGNAR
+128 AAGTNGTGTGTTPGTADGST
-143 DGLPRQNSAIWLN
+143 DGTAGADGRPTQNVIQWMS
-156 DLVQQM
+156 DLVE
-162 SASGQGAFHVVTLNP
+162 SLSSGGAGAFDVVTLP
-177 PGEGGNVSARAP
+177 VGDESGGGRSP
-189 RGSGNVDAPASV
+189 RGSGNVNPTSSV
-201 PLTLREGVDDNTGPS
+201 PTDLRHRVNNGMTAAQ
-216 RSYTR
+216 SYTR
-221 IIYSDG
+221 IVYSNGKDSQPALVIGKQVNDPNG
-227 RPSQPGL
+227 RP
-234 AIGTQLSTPQSDRYE
+234 YE
-249 LYYLFPLAQEE
+249 LYYLFPLTQEE

-267 TTLATAGLFVVVL
+267 GTLATAGLFVVVL

-335 NLQLKIQQLEALSRM
+335 NLQGKIQQLEDLSRM

-370 MAADVIHEARV
+370 MAADVIHEARQ

-446 GTRIRVVGDQQ
+446 GTRIRVVGDLQ
-457 PVIAEADTRRVERVL
+457 PVVAEADARRVERVL

-484 GRDVVVRLATAGGA
+484 GKDVVVRLASAGGA

-575 EALRGSPIP
+575 EPLRGSPIP
-584 LEPEDSRR
+584 LEPKDARRRRRPDDSGAPRTEKR
-592 NRDAAQGPPPPP
+592 A
-604 ADGSAVTVPAQLS
+604 TVPAQQS
-617 AAARAVPA
+617 GGHA
-625 PATGRRDPAAGLHSR
+625 PAL
-640 PGAPRSAASTVPP
+640 PP
-653 RAGGPGRSPLPQQG
+653 RA
-667 GSTTGTT
+667 
-674 PVVDPAALPSNGS
+674 PVAPTADPTALPGNGNGT
-687 RVVPRRDGTGPAS
+687 RVVPRPTGPVRRPEERPAADPGADAGAVRPES
-700 ATHGEATEDVTTLCG
+700 ERPRTARPEDSTEPGEAF
-715 PGTTSGARRP
+715 R
-725 HTPGDGTGPAAAPD
+725 
-739 TGARDGRGVRKGH
+739 GR
-752 GDGRDDGRG
+752 
-761 AGRGAGDV
+761 
-769 DGDVGEDVDGRD
+769 
-781 DGSGH
+781 
-786 EHVGGHGDRHVGGRR
+786 
-801 DLGGRVDADR
+801 
-811 HRGGDRSA
+811 
-819 GGDRGTGGAG
+819 
-829 DRTGAPGTSAALTGT
+829 
-844 TGDRPG
+844 
-850 NEREEPRG
+850 

>member
-1 MPGDDSAVSATA
+1 M
-13 PGTPG
+13 
-18 AGAGR
+18 
-23 PVGRSA
+23 
-29 VRRRV
+29 
-34 RRLIDGGLL
+34 
-43 LQGGVQ
+43 QGGVQ
-49 GSPVLRLF
+49 GSPVLRLLL
-57 ARWVRRPLLPAVR
+57 RWVRRPLLPVMR
-70 LWRRNIQLKVVATT
+70 LWRRNIQLRVVATT

-105 GLLDAKVKGAESQ
+105 GLLDAKVKASQSQ
-118 ATGGFRVAET
+118 ATGGFAVAKQRADEAAT
-128 LARSAGEGTSDGNAR
+128 GSGTTGDTTATGTRTS
-143 DGLPRQNSAIWLN
+143 QNVVEWMN
-156 DLVQQM
+156 ELVD
-162 SASGQGAFHVVTLNP
+162 SLSSGGQGAFDVVTLP
-177 PGEGGNVSARAP
+177 AGQESGGARGP
-189 RGSGNVDAPASV
+189 RASGDVDPNISV
-201 PLTLREGVDDNTGPS
+201 PQDLRDRLEHSTTAAQ
-216 RSYTR
+216 SYTR
-221 IIYSDG
+221 IV
-227 RPSQPGL
+227 SQHNDQEPQPAL
-234 AIGTQLSTPQSDRYE
+234 VIGKQVNDPNGDPYQ
-249 LYYLFPLAQEE
+249 LYYLFPLTQEE

-335 NLQLKIQQLEALSRM
+335 NLQLKIQQLEDLSRM

-370 MAADVIHEARV
+370 MAADVIHEARE

-427 LREVVRRVVGGAE
+427 LREVVRRVVSGAE

-446 GTRIRVVGDQQ
+446 GSQVRVVGDQQ
-457 PVIAEADTRRVERVL
+457 PVVAEADARRVERVL
-472 RNLVVNAVEHGE
+472 RNLVVNAVEHGD
-484 GRDVVVRLATAGGA
+484 GKDVVVQLASAGGA
-498 VAVAVRDYG
+498 VAIAVRDYG

-575 EALRGSPIP
+575 EPLRGSPIP
-584 LEPEDSRR
+584 LEPRDSRR
-592 NRDAAQGPPPPP
+592 NRGLNDAGLPRGTGAK
-604 ADGSAVTVPAQLS
+604 SATVPVQAG
-617 AAARAVPA
+617 
-625 PATGRRDPAAGLHSR
+625 GRSGAHASI
-640 PGAPRSAASTVPP
+640 APRTAQVAPT
-653 RAGGPGRSPLPQQG
+653 A
-667 GSTTGTT
+667 
-674 PVVDPAALPSNGS
+674 DPTALPGNGA
-687 RVVPRRDGTGPAS
+687 RVVPRP
-700 ATHGEATEDVTTLCG
+700 
-715 PGTTSGARRP
+715 TSGARRP
-725 HTPGDGTGPAAAPD
+725 DGPSAAEGTPEGRSGRPD
-739 TGARDGRGVRKGH
+739 TAARPEDSNTSGEAFRGR
-752 GDGRDDGRG
+752 
-761 AGRGAGDV
+761 
-769 DGDVGEDVDGRD
+769 
-781 DGSGH
+781 
-786 EHVGGHGDRHVGGRR
+786 
-801 DLGGRVDADR
+801 
-811 HRGGDRSA
+811 
-819 GGDRGTGGAG
+819 
-829 DRTGAPGTSAALTGT
+829 
-844 TGDRPG
+844 
-850 NEREEPRG
+850 